1 MPGWPRLPLST
12 HPRAS
17 VINTVPDRMNSS
29 IFRRIQI
36 ATFAFLG
43 LIVVALVISAW
54 LTVREQRR
62 LATAEQQLARMHQF
76 QRVLLQTAR
85 RLVLIAHGSGDA
97 DEARE
102 ELLHRVDQLSAL
114 ATNPETPGKLT
125 IFRSRIVVARQ
136 RGDFIESFV
145 GINEVIETEHN
156 SQAQLIGGLE
166 EQTKAQRRL
175 ELAAPLAILA
185 VGVVLIPI
193 TRRRIIKPLHAF
205 GRQLTRLAEGR
216 FTPAPLDEVDPLVLP
231 LHRNFNELV
240 RRLQQLEA
248 AHRARTMS
256 LEEEVRAATRTLLEQ
271 HRSLA
276 RAERLAATGELAAS
290 VAHEL
295 RNPLAG
301 IQMTLTNLRA
311 ELQDHELVE
320 RVDLII
326 NELNRLTRL
335 LNEIVDASRHAP
347 EAPRN
352 VELAAVV
359 DDMLTLTRCQLPPQV
374 HLESQIPSNL
384 TCKLP
389 QDRLRQ
395 ALLNLLLN
403 AAAVLADRGGTVTVA
418 AARESNQVRITVS
431 DDGPGFPAQLLQ
443 NGIRPFFSTRER
455 GTGLGLPMVR
465 RFARDVGGTLTLA
478 NHEPHGAC
486 VTLLLPADG
495 AQP

>member
-1 MPGWPRLPLST
+1 
-12 HPRAS
+12 
-17 VINTVPDRMNSS
+17 
-29 IFRRIQI
+29 
-36 ATFAFLG
+36 
-43 LIVVALVISAW
+43 
-54 LTVREQRR
+54 
-62 LATAEQQLARMHQF
+62 
-76 QRVLLQTAR
+76 
-85 RLVLIAHGSGDA
+85 
-97 DEARE
+97 
-102 ELLHRVDQLSAL
+102 
-114 ATNPETPGKLT
+114 
-125 IFRSRIVVARQ
+125 
-136 RGDFIESFV
+136 
-145 GINEVIETEHN
+145 
-156 SQAQLIGGLE
+156 
-166 EQTKAQRRL
+166 
-175 ELAAPLAILA
+175 
-185 VGVVLIPI
+185 
-193 TRRRIIKPLHAF
+193 
-205 GRQLTRLAEGR
+205 
-216 FTPAPLDEVDPLVLP
+216 
-231 LHRNFNELV
+231 
-240 RRLQQLEA
+240 
-248 AHRARTMS
+248 MS

-347 EAPRN
+347 EPPRD
-352 VELAAVV
+352 VDLAGVV

-374 HLESQIPSNL
+374 QLESQIPPGL

>member
-1 MPGWPRLPLST
+1 MS
-12 HPRAS
+12 
-17 VINTVPDRMNSS
+17 SS
-29 IFRRIQI
+29 IFRRIQL
-36 ATFAFLG
+36 ATFAFVG
-43 LIVVALVISAW
+43 LVVVALVISAW
-54 LTVREQRR
+54 LTLREQRR
-62 LATAEQQLARMHQF
+62 LLSAEQQLGRMHEF
-76 QRVLLQTAR
+76 QRVLLLVAR
-85 RLVLIAHGSGDA
+85 RLVLVAHGTGDVDA
-97 DEARE
+97 ARA
-102 ELLHRVDQLSAL
+102 ELLHHVDTLSAL
-114 ATNPETPGKLT
+114 ATNPETGAKLQV
-125 IFRSRIVVARQ
+125 FRSRIVVARE
-136 RGDFIESFV
+136 GKDFIESFV
-145 GINEVIETEHN
+145 GIQEVIETEHT

-166 EQTKAQRRL
+166 KQAERQMRL
-175 ELAAPLAILA
+175 ELTAPLALLA

-193 TRRRIIKPLHAF
+193 TRRRIIKPLNAF
-205 GRQLTRLAEGR
+205 GRQLSSLAEGR
-216 FTPAPLDEVDPLVLP
+216 FTPAPLDEVDPLLLP

-248 AHRARTMS
+248 AHRARTTS
-256 LEEEVRAATRTLLEQ
+256 LEEEVRAATGALLEQ

-301 IQMTLTNLRA
+301 IQMTLSNLRS
-311 ELQDHELVE
+311 ELQDPELVE

-326 NELNRLTRL
+326 NELSRLTRL

-347 EAPRN
+347 EPPRN
-352 VELAAVV
+352 VDLAGVV

-374 HLESQIPSNL
+374 HLESQIPFDL

-403 AAAVLADRGGTVTVA
+403 AAAVLSDRGGTVTVA
-418 AARESNQVRITVS
+418 AAREGNQVRITVS

-443 NGIRPFFSTRER
+443 DGIRPFFSTRER

-478 NHEPHGAC
+478 NREPHGAC
-486 VTLLLPADG
+486 VTLLLPADMK
-495 AQP
+495 QP